1 MDFDDYLATVPEHRK
16 ERFRKLLSLIAS
28 LYPNA
33 KTSMKYRMPTFS
45 NGDGWVAVANQK
57 SYISLYTCSA
67 EHLVEFK
74 QRYPAVRTGKGC
86 VNIQDRDDFPLR
98 ELASVISSAM
108 ENQISD

>member
-1 MDFDDYLATVPEHRK
+1 MDFDDYLATVPEHRQ
-16 ERFRKLLSLIAS
+16 ERFRKLLSLMAS
-28 LYPNA
+28 LYPTA
-33 KTSMKYRMPTFS
+33 VTSMKHRMPTFS

-74 QRYPAVRTGKGC
+74 QRFPAVRTGKGC